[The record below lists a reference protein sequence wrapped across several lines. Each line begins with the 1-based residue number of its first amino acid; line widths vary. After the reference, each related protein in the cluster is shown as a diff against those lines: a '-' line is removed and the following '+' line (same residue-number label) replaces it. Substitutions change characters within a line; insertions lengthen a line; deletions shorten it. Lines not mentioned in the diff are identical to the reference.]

1 MQRTIVAQKLIER
14 LNEKLQ
20 RQLNLEKTLIV
31 GVVLKGLPI
40 AYSLAKMNKIVENF
54 VPIVAQRH
62 IYMQHI
68 VESYFPSEDWKN
80 YYSEQ
85 LAKCENLLVLDDVVN
100 TGFTRQRVESII
112 HSINSRSINP
122 RFGALVL
129 NRKNLANPNFVS
141 PKDFY
146 AMNVDAHE
154 VECDWGLIT
163 VPLWEQPVEEG
174 LRRCEQYIKEYWLHE
189 KRLITITY

>member
-1 MQRTIVAQKLIER
+1 MQRQISAQKLIQN
-14 LNEKLQ
+14 LNEKIQ
-20 RQLNLEKTLIV
+20 RKLNLEKTLIV

-40 AYSLAKMNKIVENF
+40 AYSIAKMNEVEENF

-62 IYMQHI
+62 IYMQHQ
-68 VESYFPSEDWKN
+68 VESYFPSEDWKD

-85 LAKCENLLVLDDVVN
+85 LAQCEALLVLDDVVN

-112 HSINSRSINP
+112 HSMNNRSINP

-141 PKDFY
+141 PQDFY
-146 AMNVDAHE
+146 ALSVDAHE

-174 LRRCEQYIKEYWLHE
+174 LRRCEKYIKGYWLHE

>member
-1 MQRTIVAQKLIER
+1 MQRRIVAQKLIER

-31 GVVLKGLPI
+31 GVVLKGLPVAYTI
-40 AYSLAKMNKIVENF
+40 AKKNNVIKNF

-62 IYMQHI
+62 IYMQHQ

-85 LAKCENLLVLDDVVN
+85 LAHCENLLVLDDVVN

-112 HSINSRSINP
+112 HSINSRGINP

-129 NRKNLANPNFVS
+129 NKKNLANPSFVS
-141 PKDFY
+141 SRDFY
-146 AMNVDAHE
+146 VLNVEASE

-163 VPLWEQPVEEG
+163 VPLWDQSVEEG
-174 LRRCEQYIKEYWLHE
+174 LRRCEQYFRNYWLHE
-189 KRLITITY
+189 KRLINITY

>member
-14 LNEKLQ
+14 LNKKLQ

-31 GVVLKGLPI
+31 GVVLKGLPV
-40 AYSLAKMNKIVENF
+40 AYGLAKMNKIVENF

-62 IYMQHI
+62 IYMQHQ

-85 LAKCENLLVLDDVVN
+85 LSQCESLLVLDDVVN
-100 TGFTRQRVESII
+100 SGFTRQRVEGII
-112 HSINSRSINP
+112 NSINSRDINP

-129 NRKNLANPNFVS
+129 NKKNLANPNFVS
-141 PKDFY
+141 SRDFF
-146 AMNVDAHE
+146 AMNIKASE

-163 VPLWEQPVEEG
+163 VPLWEQSVEEG
-174 LRRCEQYIKEYWLHE
+174 LRRCEQYFRDYWLHE